1 MAVLPTRGVRSV
13 FRRVAILLLA
23 LLAGSL
29 ASGAD
34 AQTRV
39 RVTEPEEPP
48 SAAIL
53 SEDWLLSPPP
63 LREDEGI
70 GLAPLAAGKANW
82 RDTLFLGSLGGIEA
96 EILRGSNFAAGISA
110 RSQRPHHRFNL
121 GRDDSTLEFG
131 AFGEL
136 FFDDWKIVARVGQDL
151 SDAGGGF
158 VADLGLRWASQ
169 ISDNWRVELG
179 SEISWASDQ
188 YVNRLYGVGPGRA
201 AESGLRLYDAA
212 PGLKDLTLSG
222 SVTYSISENWTVGGI
237 IGAQRL
243 MGSAADSPLVK
254 DENEYFGGFSLDY
267 RF

>member
-1 MAVLPTRGVRSV
+1 MAEAAGRGVRSV

-23 LLAGSL
+23 LPAGFL

-34 AQTRV
+34 AQTRI

-48 SAAIL
+48 AAVI

-63 LREDEGI
+63 LREDDGV
-70 GLAPLAAGKANW
+70 GFAPLPAGKASW

-110 RSQRPHHRFNL
+110 RSQRPHHRLEL

-151 SDAGGGF
+151 SDTGGGF

-169 ISDNWRVELG
+169 ISDSWRVELG

-188 YVNRLYGVGPGRA
+188 YTNRFYGVGPRRA
-201 AESGLRLYDAA
+201 SEAGLRLYDAA
-212 PGLKDLTLSG
+212 PGLKDLTFSG
-222 SVTYSISENWTVGGI
+222 SVTYSISDNWTIGGI
-237 IGAQRL
+237 VGAQRL